1 MILCDGIFTNITKSH
16 ILILMLQRIVSDA
29 SILVFHQI
37 EIRIENGLGQWNV
50 NVFAL
55 STTVSVTAVE
65 VIQKCG
71 EKNEL
76 NYVLKMIENR
86 YEC

>member
-1 MILCDGIFTNITKSH
+1 
-16 ILILMLQRIVSDA
+16 MLQRIVSDA

-86 YEC
+86 YES

>member
-1 MILCDGIFTNITKSH
+1 
-16 ILILMLQRIVSDA
+16 MLQRIVSDA